1 MISNHFS
8 LLNAWDYV
16 GVNGLL
22 KFCWMILAKAR
33 LRRILTS
40 PCKCAGSCYGGFDFK
55 DVKSFLDTF
64 EGCSKRE
71 QDTILYMAC
80 ETDSL
85 TLPGRREYIF
95 LKQPIKRVC
104 FQALIGVSSH
114 WIDKIGDID
123 QRYKDAK
130 KPQRP
135 SPLAASV
142 DAFCM
147 VVYNS
152 IAEPLPDRTLGPQL
166 NTFMLNLMVQLN
178 KNYYT

>member
-1 MISNHFS
+1 
-8 LLNAWDYV
+8 
-16 GVNGLL
+16 
-22 KFCWMILAKAR
+22 
-33 LRRILTS
+33 
-40 PCKCAGSCYGGFDFK
+40 
-55 DVKSFLDTF
+55 
-64 EGCSKRE
+64 
-71 QDTILYMAC
+71 MAC

-114 WIDKIGDID
+114 RIDKIGDID

-152 IAEPLPDRTLGPQL
+152 IAEPLPDRFVRVGPAKRSKRSALLKEVDSSGTDHWKGGTVFDSGDDPDDQDL
-166 NTFMLNLMVQLN
+166 TAFLEAN
-178 KNYYT
+178 